1 MGSLFRGEPM
11 CLAQLFLQS
20 GSAYEC
26 LSEVGERGLAEFRD
40 LNPNVS
46 VFQRKFVNEVKKC
59 EEMERILGY
68 LVQEIKKADIP
79 LPEGDVAPPAPLL
92 KHTLEIQEQLQKL
105 ETELREVTKNK
116 EKLRKNLLELTEYT
130 RMLEVTQRFVRRTNE
145 YENRLHANYEEF
157 ASVENEQLMD
167 YNCMHR
173 LGAKLGFI
181 SGLVHIAKVEAFE
194 KMLWRVCKGL
204 HILTYAEL
212 DECLEDP
219 DTGETTKWF
228 VFLVSYW
235 GEQIGQK
242 VKKICDCYHCHVYPY
257 PNSLE
262 ERRTVVEGLN
272 VRIQELHIVLHKT
285 EDYLR
290 QVLCKASES
299 IYTWVIQVKKMK
311 AIYHVLNLCSFD
323 VTNKCLIAE
332 VWCPV
337 ADLQNLRHALE
348 EGSRKSG
355 ATISSFMNTIP
366 TTQPPPTLIRTNK
379 FTSGFQNIVDAY
391 GVGNYGEVNP
401 ALYNII
407 TFPFLF
413 AVMFGDFGHGLLVV
427 IFALLAIL
435 YEKHPRLQR
444 SQDEI
449 MKMLFEGRYVILL
462 MGLFSVYTGLI
473 YNDCF
478 SKSFNIFGSGWNVSA
493 MFEQKVWRLDD
504 LKSNQF
510 LTLDPNVTGVYNGAY
525 PFGIDPI
532 WNLASNRLSFLNSF
546 KMKMSVIFGVTHMM
560 FGVVLGVFNHLHFK
574 KKYNIY
580 LVFLPELLFMMCI
593 FGYLVFLI
601 FFKWLAYSAEDST
614 SAPSIMIQ
622 FINMFL
628 FFGGDTEVFY
638 TGQVA
643 LQRFLLSIAFL
654 SVPVMLFGKP
664 LYLYWLHS
672 GGRGIRMYRSGYKLI
687 RKESEEELSLLRSHD
702 VEEGT
707 SHLDSGHREGDAEEL
722 NFADV
727 FMNQAIHTIE
737 YCLGCISNTASYLRL
752 WALSLA
758 HAQLSEVL
766 WQMVMR
772 VGLRVDTTYGVLLL
786 VPVLAFFAVLTVFI
800 LLVMEGLSAFLHA
813 IRLHWVEFQ
822 NKFYSG
828 GGYKFTPFSFKHISL
843 HFNKDDTA

>member
-1 MGSLFRGEPM
+1 
-11 CLAQLFLQS
+11 
-20 GSAYEC
+20 
-26 LSEVGERGLAEFRD
+26 

-46 VFQRKFVNEVKKC
+46 VFQRKYVNEVKKC

-105 ETELREVTKNK
+105 ESELREITKNK
-116 EKLRKNLLELTEYT
+116 EKLRRNLLELTEY
-130 RMLEVTQRFVRRTNE
+130 RCMLDVTQRFVRRTPE
-145 YENRLHANYEEF
+145 VLPVVF
-157 ASVENEQLMD
+157 DKGWVSL
-167 YNCMHR
+167 
-173 LGAKLGFI
+173 LGVVRGCSLVPEFI
-181 SGLVHIAKVEAFE
+181 SGLVHITKIEAFE
-194 KMLWRVCKGL
+194 KMLWRVCKGYT
-204 HILTYAEL
+204 ILTYAEL
-212 DECLEDP
+212 DESLEDP
-219 DTGETTKWF
+219 DTGEATRWF

-257 PNSLE
+257 PNNTE
-262 ERRTVVEGLN
+262 ERQTVVEGLN
-272 VRIQELHIVLHKT
+272 VRIQDLHTVLHKT

-290 QVLCKASES
+290 QVLCKASKS

-337 ADLQNLRHALE
+337 ADLQNLRFALE

-355 ATISSFMNTIP
+355 ATISSFINTIP

-391 GVGNYGEVNP
+391 GVGSYGEVNP
-401 ALYNII
+401 ALYTII

-413 AVMFGDFGHGLLVV
+413 AVMFGDFGHGLLMFL
-427 IFALLAIL
+427 FALLIIL
-435 YEKHPRLQR
+435 YENHPRFKR

-449 MKMLFEGRYVILL
+449 VKMIFEGRYVILL
-462 MGLFSVYTGLI
+462 MGLFSIYTGLI

-478 SKSFNIFGSGWNVSA
+478 SKSLNIFGSGWNVSA
-493 MFEQKVWRLDD
+493 MFEKVWHKED
-504 LKSNQF
+504 LKSHQF
-510 LTLDPNVTGVYNGAY
+510 LALDPNISGVYNGAY

-532 WNLASNRLSFLNSF
+532 WNLASNRLTFLNSF
-546 KMKMSVIFGVTHMM
+546 KMKMSVIFGVTHMT
-560 FGVVLGVFNHLHFK
+560 FGVVLGLFNHLHFK
-574 KKYNIY
+574 KMYNIY
-580 LVFLPELLFMMCI
+580 LVFIPELLFMMCI
-593 FGYLVFLI
+593 FGYLVFMI

-614 SAPSIMIQ
+614 TAPSILIQ

-628 FFGGDTEVFY
+628 FLAGGTESY

-643 LQRFLLSIAFL
+643 LQRFLLSVAFL
-654 SVPVMLFGKP
+654 CVPVMLFGKP

-672 GGRGIRMYRSGYKLI
+672 GGRGIRI
-687 RKESEEELSLLRSHD
+687 KESEEELSLLRCHD
-702 VEEGT
+702 VEEGS
-707 SHLDSGHREGDAEEL
+707 SHLDSGQREGDAEEF

-727 FMNQAIHTIE
+727 FMNQVIHTIE

-766 WQMVMR
+766 WQMVLR
-772 VGLRVDTTYGVLLL
+772 KGLRVDTTYGVLLL
-786 VPVLAFFAVLTVFI
+786 VPVTAVFVILTVFI

-828 GGYKFTPFSFKHISL
+828 GGYKFTPFSFKHI
-843 HFNKDDTA
+843 

>member
-1 MGSLFRGEPM
+1 L
-11 CLAQLFLQS
+11 LQ
-20 GSAYEC
+20 
-26 LSEVGERGLAEFRD
+26 

-46 VFQRKFVNEVKKC
+46 VFQRKYVNEVKKC

-68 LVQEIKKADIP
+68 LVQEIKKAGIS
-79 LPEGDVAPPAPLL
+79 LPEGDVAPPAPLM
-92 KHTLEIQEQLQKL
+92 KHILEIQEQLQKL

-116 EKLRKNLLELTEYT
+116 GKLRKNLLELTEYKC
-130 RMLEVTQRFVRRTNE
+130 MLKVTQSIVRKTPE
-145 YENRLHANYEEF
+145 YESHLHANYEEF
-157 ASVENEQLMD
+157 PSVENEPLVD

-173 LGAKLGFI
+173 LSARLGFI
-181 SGLVHIAKVEAFE
+181 SGLVHRSKIEAFE
-194 KMLWRVCKGL
+194 KTLWRVCKGYPF
-204 HILTYAEL
+204 LTYAEL
-212 DECLEDP
+212 DEALEDP
-219 DTGETTKWF
+219 DTGETTKW
-228 VFLVSYW
+228 VAFLVSYW
-235 GEQIGQK
+235 GEQLGQK

-257 PNSLE
+257 PNNTE
-262 ERRTVVEGLN
+262 ERRAVVEGLN
-272 VRIQELHIVLHKT
+272 VRIQDLTTVLNKT
-285 EDYLR
+285 EEYLQ

-323 VTNKCLIAE
+323 VTKKCLIAE

-337 ADLQNLRHALE
+337 ADLQGLRQALE

-355 ATISSFMNTIP
+355 ATIPSCMETIR

-391 GVGNYGEVNP
+391 GVGSYGEVNP
-401 ALYNII
+401 ALYTII
-407 TFPFLF
+407 TFPFFF
-413 AVMFGDFGHGLLVV
+413 AVMFGDLGHGLLMFL
-427 IFALLAIL
+427 FALLAVL
-435 YEKHPRLQR
+435 YENHPRLKR
-444 SQDEI
+444 SQNEI

-462 MGLFSVYTGLI
+462 MGLFSIYTGLI

-478 SKSFNIFGSGWNVSA
+478 SKSINIFGSGWNVSA
-493 MFEQKVWRLDD
+493 MFEQVWRIED
-504 LKSNQF
+504 LKSHRF
-510 LTLDPNVTGVYNGAY
+510 LALDPNISGVYNGAY

-532 WNLASNRLSFLNSF
+532 WNLASNRLTFLNSF
-546 KMKMSVIFGVTHMM
+546 KMKMSVIFGVAHMT
-560 FGVVLGVFNHLHFK
+560 FGVVLGLFNHLHFK
-574 KKYNIY
+574 KMYNIY
-580 LVFLPELLFMMCI
+580 LVFIPELLFMMSI
-593 FGYLVFLI
+593 FGYLVFMI

-614 SAPSIMIQ
+614 SAPSILIQ

-628 FFGGDTEVFY
+628 FPGGGETPALY
-638 TGQVA
+638 PGQVA
-643 LQRFLLSIAFL
+643 LQQFLLSVAFL
-654 SVPVMLFGKP
+654 CVPVMLLGKP

-672 GGRGIRMYRSGYKLI
+672 GGRGIRMCRSGYRPI
-687 RKESEEELSLLRSHD
+687 RKESEEELSVLTCPD
-702 VEEGT
+702 VEEGS
-707 SHLDSGHREGDAEEL
+707 SHADSGPREGDAEEL

-737 YCLGCISNTASYLRL
+737 YCLGCVSNTASYLRL

-772 VGLRVDTTYGVLLL
+772 VGLRVDTTYGVFLL
-786 VPVLAFFAVLTVFI
+786 VPLLAFFAVLTVSI

-828 GGYKFTPFSFKHISL
+828 AGYKFTPFSFRHISL
-843 HFNKDDTA
+843 HFNKDDV